1 MFGHSF
7 FLFLLGNV
15 LMKLGL
21 DELLFILMERSST
34 NLDVYRVPVNKTAII
49 VGCVVAGLSVFV
61 LIILIMLAARRYGT
75 KNDNESQQ
83 NLKAEETAVEP
94 PQISQTSVPLPMSQ
108 PSPELRM
115 SQRTP
120 DIISQLPAASNALS
134 NSHLLRSV
142 SRLPSILLRSTS
154 LFSITTA
161 KSNITAL
168 DFKEP
173 ENKRHS
179 RLKAFYLHPAEVPNW
194 IASSPLVRSRQS
206 LFDNLRVTT
215 QNPAEH
221 NSKEHSNFV

>member
-7 FLFLLGNV
+7 FLYLLGNV
-15 LMKLGL
+15 LLQLGL
-21 DELLFILMERSST
+21 DELLFILMERTST
-34 NLDVYRVPVNKTAII
+34 NLDVYRVQVNKTAII

-61 LIILIMLAARRYGT
+61 LIILVMLAARRYRT

-83 NLKAEETAVEP
+83 NLTTEETAVES
-94 PQISQTSVPLPMSQ
+94 SQASQ
-108 PSPELRM
+108 PSAELQM
-115 SQRTP
+115 SQKAP
-120 DIISQLPAASNALS
+120 NIISQLPAASNALS
-134 NSHLLRSV
+134 NSLLLRSV

-154 LFSITTA
+154 LFSVTTA

-215 QNPAEH
+215 QNQAEH
-221 NSKEHSNFV
+221 NSKERSNVV

>member
-1 MFGHSF
+1 MFCR
-7 FLFLLGNV
+7 
-15 LMKLGL
+15 KLGL
-21 DELLFILMERSST
+21 DELPFILMERSSSF
-34 NLDVYRVPVNKTAII
+34 LDAYRVQVNKSAII

-61 LIILIMLAARRYGT
+61 LIILIMLAARRYRT

-83 NLKAEETAVEP
+83 SLKTEETAVEP
-94 PQISQTSVPLPMSQ
+94 PQLPQ
-108 PSPELRM
+108 PSVDLQM
-115 SQRTP
+115 SQRAP

-154 LFSITTA
+154 LFSVTTA

-168 DFKEP
+168 DYKEP

-194 IASSPLVRSRQS
+194 IAGSPLVRSRQS
-206 LFDNLRVTT
+206 LFDNLRVAT
-215 QNPAEH
+215 QNQPEN
-221 NSKEHSNFV
+221 NSKEQSNVV